1 MKINVQKYQKNLKHK
16 IKIVKNLKLIQK
28 KFNVKLVKINFIL
41 ILMEYVL
48 KEHKLLKIVIYI
60 ILMVIIVKIV
70 KKVL

>member
-1 MKINVQKYQKNLKHK
+1 MKINVQKYQKNLKYK